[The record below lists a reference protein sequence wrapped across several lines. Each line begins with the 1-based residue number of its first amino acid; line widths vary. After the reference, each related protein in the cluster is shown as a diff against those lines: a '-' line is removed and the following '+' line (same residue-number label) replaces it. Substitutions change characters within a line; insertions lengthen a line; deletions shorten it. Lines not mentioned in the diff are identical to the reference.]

1 MRPVLAVIVVVLG
14 ISGTA
19 CAQTLSGELDFPTDR
34 DNFFH
39 VVAVNFSAPE
49 LCGRI
54 NPRADGG
61 GGAWSPAGYQITSL
75 QSSCYRI
82 LADAMHDVALM
93 QSLGYG
99 DREVVESE
107 YEENPENSATF
118 EAYSQLRDDPAFLLR
133 LQSAP

>member
-1 MRPVLAVIVVVLG
+1 MLAVIVVVLG

-39 VVAVNFSAPE
+39 IIAVNFNAPE

-61 GGAWSPAGYQITSL
+61 GGASAPGGYQITSL
-75 QSSCYRI
+75 QSSCYSLRTRCTRHCATRNAAASSNVVPFRI
-82 LADAMHDVALM
+82 GLEPHAGTDFPTAGI
-93 QSLGYG
+93 S
-99 DREVVESE
+99 
-107 YEENPENSATF
+107 
-118 EAYSQLRDDPAFLLR
+118 R
-133 LQSAP
+133 LSTSSGER